1 MTITDQKIYGRGWDP
16 LSPDPQLG
24 NPACVKAV
32 SLMAEAKEQPAGR
45 AGHKH
50 FAIHFS
56 AGVSLGNRTVL
67 FEKKSVLRC
76 TNCCRRRKETVH
88 FINIQ
93 IRRKQK
99 WLV

>member
-1 MTITDQKIYGRGWDP
+1 MTITDQKIYGHGWDP

-45 AGHKH
+45 AGHMH

-67 FEKKSVLRC
+67 FL
-76 TNCCRRRKETVH
+76 KEVRTALH
-88 FINIQ
+88 QLLPQTEGDRAFY
-93 IRRKQK
+93 
-99 WLV
+99 